1 MKKNETKRFT
11 VFTKVMFVITGLYIA
26 FIWVHSLMS
35 AEKSTVESTRVLEF
49 LINFMKSLGI
59 SAELTDHIVRKAT
72 HFCEFALLGC
82 LTLWC
87 GYLLN
92 KNILK
97 LLLPVGG
104 ICLSVAIIDEII
116 QIFSPGRSCQLSD
129 VILDFTGSI
138 CGAVFFILIIIVI
151 LLIKKRKI
159 KHD

>member
-1 MKKNETKRFT
+1 MKKNEMKKLT
-11 VFTKVMFVITGLYIA
+11 VFTIIMFVITGLYIL

-35 AEKSTVESTRVLEF
+35 AEKSTEESLNVLEF
-49 LINFMKSLGI
+49 LTAFLRSLGI
-59 SAELTDHIVRKAT
+59 NAELTDHIVRKTA

-87 GYLLN
+87 GYLFN

-104 ICLSVAIIDEII
+104 VCIAVAVVDEII

-129 VILDFTGSI
+129 VILDFTGSVF
-138 CGAVFFILIIIVI
+138 GAVFFILIIII
-151 LLIKKRKI
+151 IMLIKKRMNK
-159 KHD
+159 DE

>member
-1 MKKNETKRFT
+1 MNKNETKRFT
-11 VFTKVMFVITGLYIA
+11 AFTTVMFVITGLYIA

-35 AEKSTVESTRVLEF
+35 AEKSTVESTRVLDF
-49 LINFMKSLGI
+49 LINFLKSLGI
-59 SAELTDHIVRKAT
+59 NAELTDHIVRKTA

-92 KNILK
+92 KNIVK

-104 ICLSVAIIDEII
+104 VCLAVAIIDEII
-116 QIFSPGRSCQLSD
+116 QIFSPGRSCQFSD
-129 VILDFTGSI
+129 VILDLSGSI
-138 CGAVFFILIIIVI
+138 CGAVFFILIILII

-159 KHD
+159 KHE

>member
-1 MKKNETKRFT
+1 
-11 VFTKVMFVITGLYIA
+11 MFVITGLYIA

-35 AEKSTVESTRVLEF
+35 AEKSTEESLNVLEF
-49 LINFMKSLGI
+49 LTNFLRSIGIN
-59 SAELTDHIVRKAT
+59 AALTDHIVRKAA

-104 ICLSVAIIDEII
+104 VCVAVAIIDEII

-129 VILDFTGSI
+129 VILDFAGSV
-138 CGAVFFILIIIVI
+138 CGATFFILIILVI

-159 KHD
+159 KHERSSS